1 MIVLDANILIATHMA
16 ESAHH
21 ATVNR
26 WTTEAMLRR
35 EEVGIPWVVILAF
48 LRVMTNPAPF
58 QSAIS
63 MKQAQE
69 IMDSYL
75 SRSHVMALHPTPTHW
90 RTFKDISA
98 EARITHRH
106 VTDAHIAALTIEH
119 DAELC
124 TLDRDFRR
132 FRGLKLIDP
141 LAV

>member
-1 MIVLDANILIATHMA
+1 VIVLDANILITAHLA

-21 ATVNR
+21 AAVNR
-26 WTTEAMLRR
+26 WTTEVMARR
-35 EEVGIPWVVILAF
+35 EEIGLPWVVILAF
-48 LRVMTNPAPF
+48 LRVITNPAPF

-69 IMDSYL
+69 VVGGYL
-75 SRSHVMALHPTPTHW
+75 SRSHVLALHPTPTHW
-90 RTFKDISA
+90 RTFKDISG
-98 EARITHRH
+98 EASITHRH

-132 FRGLKLIDP
+132 FKGLKLIDP
-141 LAV
+141 LAA